1 MGICMRGGESE
12 RETPCGCAAYMWLRG
27 IVYVVAIVCVVAGER
42 ESEREGEGGGEG
54 ERERSNPSSKPLVKH
69 SENPSPRT
77 KGVRSIMHRPHEMR
91 GLHLVD
97 DWRSR
102 LVDWFAGL
110 PKCPRG
116 VRQKQVSCAGLHGRV
131 PGLGGAPGGC
141 LS

>member
-1 MGICMRGGESE
+1 VC
-12 RETPCGCAAYMWLRG
+12 CVFFVC
-27 IVYVVAIVCVVAGER
+27 VCVCVVC
-42 ESEREGEGGGEG
+42 ESQRGNNGGGGEGGGEG